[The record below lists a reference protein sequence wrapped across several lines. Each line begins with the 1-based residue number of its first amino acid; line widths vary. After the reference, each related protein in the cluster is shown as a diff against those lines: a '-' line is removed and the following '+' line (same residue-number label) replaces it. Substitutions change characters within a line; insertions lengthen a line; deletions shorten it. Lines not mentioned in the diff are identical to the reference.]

1 MNSILEP
8 NKNYP
13 FDKIKLNNPK
23 PMQGGSFFCELEV
36 DQNEIYIQLPKV
48 LTKKGF
54 CKSGK
59 KEYVDLL
66 FSSNN
71 IDFVKWYQSLEDR
84 IRNIL
89 LEKGEE
95 WFDQELSMDDIEYNW
110 QDGMKTYKKNYLLRA
125 FVPKNK
131 YNEAIKIWDDEN
143 KECEL
148 DDITETSK
156 IICIIQFSGI
166 KISQST
172 FTMDANI
179 RQIMLF
185 KQTPFMNKCLIN
197 IKQSDNSEDQNKDN
211 NQDQLEDNISDQSNT
226 HEKKTL
232 KDNNE
237 KKQTKNKIKLNKKS
251 EKNQDNL
258 EKSNNSDND
267 EKENDT
273 LDTKNNNDNEINNAD
288 TDNNVNK
295 NESNKTN
302 ITNNKTNITNNKKKI
317 QSSKN
322 VKEDSLE
329 QSIDS
334 NDLETKKSNSTL
346 SDLVNFNKVEEELKN
361 DVKPEFSI
369 NDTLD
374 EVNLEI
380 SNMKEE
386 ESNQVKLELK
396 NRQEIFL
403 KMYNTA
409 LEKARKS
416 KKEAI
421 KQYLEAKKI
430 KKLYMLDEIEDS
442 SDEELEYLSD

>member
-59 KEYVDLL
+59 KEYIDLL

-148 DDITETSK
+148 NDITETSK

-197 IKQSDNSEDQNKDN
+197 VKNSDKEEEREGEVKDI
-211 NQDQLEDNISDQSNT
+211 DENT
-226 HEKKTL
+226 NEENTNDENTNDENTNEEKKSTTT

-237 KKQTKNKIKLNKKS
+237 KIQTKNKIKLTKKS
-251 EKNQDNL
+251 DVKDNALEKPTISSDVEDDETQNTNSEDIEKPDLQKSNTIEKNMNIEKTIENL
-258 EKSNNSDND
+258 EENNLEQSNNSDD
-267 EKENDT
+267 LE
-273 LDTKNNNDNEINNAD
+273 
-288 TDNNVNK
+288 NK
-295 NESNKTN
+295 NTN
-302 ITNNKTNITNNKKKI
+302 
-317 QSSKN
+317 
-322 VKEDSLE
+322 
-329 QSIDS
+329 
-334 NDLETKKSNSTL
+334 L

-361 DVKPEFSI
+361 DVKVEPEFSI

-380 SNMKEE
+380 SNLKEE